1 MERMAQSSYKAGI
14 IGLGFIGAADQVSGD
29 ALGQQ
34 VEDLDDTHWTAL
46 AGNPQVEVVAGSSR
60 DAGRRQR
67 FEARSGARTYADWG
81 RMIEEEAL
89 DIVSVATYTPVHAEI
104 TAACAARGIR
114 VIYCEKPI
122 ATTPAQG
129 DAMLSAC
136 AASGSL
142 LVINHNRRFNPNFR
156 CLRQLI
162 ADGGLG
168 DLTSVTT
175 QWSSGRLGNVGTH
188 VFDAVCMV
196 TGRRVEAVSGML
208 DLAGKPDCRGTDFS
222 DPGGWGMLRL
232 QGGLVATVDAA
243 DYGAV
248 PMVIAFNGTKGR
260 ASGSEDEIRI
270 DYGDGR
276 TEVWDASQKT
286 AMTVAVEEIVAWLDS
301 GQPFPYKAETAV
313 HVLEAIAAFH
323 LSHGRRGAWVELPL
337 SGEERDT
344 QVHSG

>member
-1 MERMAQSSYKAGI
+1 MAESCYKAGI

-29 ALGQQ
+29 VLGQL
-34 VEDLDDTHWTAL
+34 VEDLDDTHWKAL
-46 AGNPQVEVVAGSSR
+46 AGNARVEVVAGSSR
-60 DAGRRQR
+60 DAGRRER
-67 FEARSGARTYADWG
+67 FAAGSGARTYEDWG
-81 RMIEEEAL
+81 RMIKEEAL

-104 TAACAARGIR
+104 TTACAARGIR

-122 ATTPAQG
+122 ATTPTQG

-136 AASGSL
+136 AASNSL
-142 LVINHNRRFNPNFR
+142 LVINHNRRFSPNCR
-156 CLRQLI
+156 RLRQLV

-175 QWSSGRLGNVGTH
+175 QWGNGRLGNVGTH
-188 VFDAVCMV
+188 VFDAVCMI

-208 DLAGKPDCRGTDFS
+208 DLVGKPDCRGADFS

-260 ASGSEDEIRI
+260 AITGDDDVRI

-276 TEVWDASQKT
+276 VEVWDASPKT
-286 AMTVAVEEIVAWLDS
+286 AMALAVEEIVAWLDS
-301 GQPFPYKAETAV
+301 GQTFPYQAETAV
-313 HVLEAIAAFH
+313 HVLETIAAFH
-323 LSHGRRGAWVELPL
+323 LSHARNAAWVELPL
-337 SGEERDT
+337 NGEDRTTIVRSG
-344 QVHSG
+344 